1 MQGAS
6 DLLVRTAVSDESVG
20 LSDLW
25 LEDQGS
31 PAHWLVGRLN
41 TVTLVVLEA
50 QRTQDQWSCVVL
62 TRTAH
67 SELAEWQSL
76 DFDTRRGRTLILDT
90 CSGHGLVVRLF
101 LSPNSL
107 SYEMEPVVISGYV

>member
-6 DLLVRTAVSDESVG
+6 DLLVWTAVSDESEE

-41 TVTLVVLEA
+41 IVTLVVLEA
-50 QRTQDQWSCVVL
+50 QRTEDQWSCVVL
-62 TRTAH
+62 TKTAH
-67 SELAEWQSL
+67 SKL
-76 DFDTRRGRTLILDT
+76 
-90 CSGHGLVVRLF
+90 
-101 LSPNSL
+101 
-107 SYEMEPVVISGYV
+107 